1 MIRRK
6 YLLLFVMS
14 FTLLLVGCDNDLGH
28 QSPNDEWIAETLV
41 SEVDV
46 EHSGVDAWFYSEA
59 ISDQIFSRMW
69 LKSWK
74 EDCPLNR
81 SELRYLKVLHRN
93 ADGNPQ
99 RGEMVVNAAIEGGKV
114 ILSFEAGTDDLMP
127 VAQLKGFALA
137 GTDGR
142 YKWAEATVEGNK
154 VVVWSEG
161 IAQPT
166 KVRYAWDDNPQEAN
180 LKNKA
185 GLPASPFQMDVP

>member
-99 RGEMVVNAAIEGGKV
+99 RGEMVVNASSTWQTTALSGWCSLTTTMPTMKV
-114 ILSFEAGTDDLMP
+114 LC
-127 VAQLKGFALA
+127 V
-137 GTDGR
+137 
-142 YKWAEATVEGNK
+142 
-154 VVVWSEG
+154 
-161 IAQPT
+161 PT
-166 KVRYAWDDNPQEAN
+166 TPHRSTS
-180 LKNKA
+180 
-185 GLPASPFQMDVP
+185 AS